1 MPSLIFTN
9 DWFYPN
15 LITWP
20 IIFKDIPSNAKLN
33 ILEIGSYEGRSTIW
47 FCNRFKNS
55 KITCVDIFVK
65 DKEANFNNNIKE
77 TKIEHRI
84 TKVKG
89 VSWKALKKVDDKFD
103 IIYVDAGHTV
113 QEAMTDLCL
122 SWPMLKVGGILIFD
136 DYSHP
141 RYNCCKAMDFFVEY
155 FDGNEVIH
163 KDRQVAVKKIKE
175 SMFSISSLNK

>member
-1 MPSLIFTN
+1 MTFTSN
-9 DWFYPN
+9 WFDLN
-15 LITWP
+15 LKTWP
-20 IIFKDIPSNAKLN
+20 EILKQFGKRDNIN
-33 ILEIGSYEGRSTIW
+33 ILEVGSYEGRSAIW
-47 FCNRFKNS
+47 FGKSFPNS
-55 KITCVDIFVK
+55 RITCVDIFIRSK
-65 DKEANFNNNIKE
+65 EILFDSNTKEAGVNK
-77 TKIEHRI
+77 RI

-89 VSWKALKKVDDKFD
+89 PSFKALKKVDDKFD
-103 IIYVDAGHTV
+103 IIYIDAGHTA
-113 QEAMTDLCL
+113 QEAITDLCL
-122 SWPMLKVGGILIFD
+122 SWPMLKINGILIFD